1 MAKTSNHRVADS
13 DENWVLLI
21 VVAAAV
27 LIALLLVGGWMFNRQ
42 QTIQQQLRQQTEVY
56 RSATRPIRNVSL
68 PSNSDAMEAQRI
80 EQKLIEHP
88 AVTPME
94 GFRQPGVQST
104 GNAIVDAI
112 DQAQAKGR

>member
-1 MAKTSNHRVADS
+1 MAKTSDHHAARS

-21 VVAAAV
+21 VIAAAI

-42 QTIQQQLRQQTEVY
+42 QAIQQQLRQQSEVY
-56 RSATRPIRNVSL
+56 RSATRPVRNVSL
-68 PSNSDAMEAQRI
+68 PSDVSQAQYI
-80 EQKLIEHP
+80 EQKLINHP